1 MTPLRPRHIASA
13 LTAAAVA
20 VAIGLATL
28 LSPVGAAMEDWTTD
42 QRFQQRDPRPPS
54 EVVVVGIDDVTFSEL
69 ATRWPFPRSLH
80 AQAIDRLTAGGAAE
94 IVYDIQFTEPTIES
108 EDMALFEAI
117 RRSGK
122 VTLATGEIDD
132 HGRTN
137 VLGGDSN
144 VAEARA
150 HVGASNLSSD
160 RGTIVR
166 RFPREVGGLSSLA
179 VVVAGEVLET
189 PIPSSR
195 FTDGEALIDFRGP
208 PGTVP
213 TVSFSQLLAGR
224 VDPRFYGGK
233 VVVVGATSPS
243 LHDLHATPVSSD
255 RPMAGVEVQA
265 NAILTALHDFP
276 MRKGSFWMAILA
288 IVALGVAAPLA
299 GLRLRARW
307 AVTGA
312 LALGLAYCVLV
323 VALFEAGIIL
333 ALVGPLVALLA
344 GLLGTLT
351 LGFLTERYG
360 HRRAARL
367 AAVLEARVA
376 ERTAELHDTQV
387 EVIRRLAQAV
397 ESREEE
403 TGHHIERVGRLCE
416 ALGTAAG
423 MSPKDVEMLRL
434 ASALHDVGKIGIPDV
449 VLLKTG
455 PFDDGERE
463 VMRSHTTIGASILAG
478 SSAPLVRLAEEIA
491 ISHHERWNGTGYPNG
506 LRGDDIPVAGRI
518 CAICDVFDAL
528 VTPRRYKEAWT
539 LEAALAEMRRERGK
553 HFDPEL
559 LDIFTG
565 IAAGL
570 YTELGYSD
578 GTADR
583 EPLAGEATH
592 P

>member
-1 MTPLRPRHIASA
+1 VTPPRPRRIAA
-13 LTAAAVA
+13 AFTAAAVA
-20 VAIGLATL
+20 VAIGLVTL
-28 LSPVGAAMEDWTTD
+28 LSPIGAATEDWTTD
-42 QRFQQRDPRPPS
+42 QRFQQRDPRPPT
-54 EVVVVGIDDVTFSEL
+54 EVVVVGIDDATFSEL
-69 ATRWPFPRSLH
+69 ETRWPFPRSLH
-80 AQAIDRLTAGGAAE
+80 AKAIDRLTAGGAAE
-94 IVYDIQFTEPTIES
+94 IVYDVQFTEPTIES

-117 RRSGK
+117 RRSGV

-132 HGRTN
+132 TGGTN
-137 VLGGDSN
+137 VLGGDEN

-150 HVGASNLSSD
+150 RVGASNLSSD
-160 RGTIVR
+160 RGKIVR
-166 RFPREVGGLSSLA
+166 RFPREVGGLSSMA
-179 VVVAGEVLET
+179 VVVAENVLET

-213 TVSFSQLLAGR
+213 AVSFSHLLAGR
-224 VDPRFYGGK
+224 VDPKLYRGK
-233 VVVVGATSPS
+233 VVVVGATSAS
-243 LHDLHATPVSSD
+243 LHDLHATPTSGN
-255 RPMAGVEVQA
+255 RPMAGAEVQA
-265 NAILTALHDFP
+265 NAIWTALNGFP
-276 MRKGSFWMAILA
+276 MRNGPFWMAILA

-307 AVTGA
+307 AVTVA
-312 LALGLAYCVLV
+312 LALGLAYCVLAV
-323 VALFEAGIIL
+323 SLFEAGIIL
-333 ALVGPLVALLA
+333 AVVGPLVALLA

-351 LGFLTERYG
+351 LGFLTESYG

-367 AAVLEARVA
+367 AVVLEARVA

-387 EVIRRLAQAV
+387 EVIRRLAQSV

-403 TGHHIERVGRLCE
+403 TGQHIERVGRLCA

-434 ASALHDVGKIGIPDV
+434 ASALHDVGKIGIPDAI
-449 VLLKTG
+449 LLKAG
-455 PFDDGERE
+455 PFDERERE
-463 VMRSHTTIGASILAG
+463 VMESHTIIGASILGG

-506 LRGDDIPVAGRI
+506 LRGNDIPVAGRI

-528 VTPRRYKEAWT
+528 ATPRRYKDAWT
-539 LEAALAEMRRERGK
+539 LEAALAEMRRQRGE

-559 LDIFTG
+559 LDIFTE

-570 YTELGYSD
+570 YAELGYGD

-592 P
+592 L